1 MVIGKGGVCRGC
13 LGIMRNGW
21 RGIHGLGVIRSKG
34 GWENAGGLGSEFAN
48 SSGVSMSELFNWE
61 NVLKMVMSE
70 LVSKSMPDDLLT
82 WGDSGGGKAKSGMMG
97 SGFWR
102 LAGWEMER

>member
-1 MVIGKGGVCRGC
+1 M
-13 LGIMRNGW
+13 N
-21 RGIHGLGVIRSKG
+21 SAEG
-34 GWENAGGLGSEFAN
+34 GWENSDGLASEFAN
-48 SSGVSMSELFNWE
+48 SSGFSMSELLNWE
-61 NVLKMVMSE
+61 IVLKTVISE
-70 LVSKSMPDDLLT
+70 LVSESMPDDVLT